1 MLNVK
6 VKKAVLSLAL
16 ISASSVYAAPDSDS
30 GVLIGL
36 DVGRAEA
43 RKNCDGVADCD
54 SSDGSIRG
62 DIGYQ
67 FDKNWSAELGYT
79 SFGTLFKSHDNNF
92 DASQKANAWT
102 VSGIGTLPL
111 NDRFG
116 VFGRAGVARYETNN
130 SGTVQGVAVKDR
142 QDVKPY
148 AGAGVK
154 FNVTQNFALRAEFQ
168 YYADISGVDGSKDDV
183 QSVYAGAVFRF

>member
-1 MLNVK
+1 MKSVI
-6 VKKAVLSLAL
+6 KKAVLSIAMFG
-16 ISASSVYAAPDSDS
+16 AATVYAAPNSDS
-30 GVLIGL
+30 GILIGL

-54 SSDGSIRG
+54 NSDTTVRG

-79 SFGTLFKSHDNNF
+79 SFGTLFRSHDNNF
-92 DASQKANAWT
+92 NASQKANAWT
-102 VSGIGTLPL
+102 LSGIGTLPL
-111 NDRFG
+111 NENFSL
-116 VFGRAGVARYETNN
+116 FGRACVARYETNN
-130 SGTVQGVAVKDR
+130 SGQVQGVEVRDE

-148 AGAGVK
+148 VGAGIK

-168 YYADISGVDGSKDDV
+168 YYADIAGVDGSKDDV
-183 QSVYAGAVFRF
+183 QSLYAGAVFRF